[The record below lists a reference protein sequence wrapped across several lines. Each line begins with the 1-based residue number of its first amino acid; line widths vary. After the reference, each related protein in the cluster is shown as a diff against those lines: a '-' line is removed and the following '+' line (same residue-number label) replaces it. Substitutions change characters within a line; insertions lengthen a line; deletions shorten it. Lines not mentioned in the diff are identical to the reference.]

1 MLFKEY
7 YKKRTGSRIKEAGLF
22 TGCLQ
27 WWSDYSVFVETD
39 LNKASAIEKNKRESK
54 EQLEKGN
61 FSVRNLAEV
70 SVDE

>member
-1 MLFKEY
+1 MNFLLDESNELSNEEMHVI
-7 YKKRTGSRIKEAGLF
+7 G
-22 TGCLQ
+22 
-27 WWSDYSVFVETD
+27 
-39 LNKASAIEKNKRESK
+39 NKANYDWLMESK

>member
-1 MLFKEY
+1 
-7 YKKRTGSRIKEAGLF
+7 
-22 TGCLQ
+22 
-27 WWSDYSVFVETD
+27 VFVETD

-54 EQLEKGN
+54 EQLEKDN